1 MRHASGG
8 SHSWISVMT
17 ILALFRVIPL
27 GLLLVLSTL
36 SPASAQESP
45 LGADVNGLV
54 AEARR
59 LSPDLS
65 AAALQAEAA
74 LARSQGAGTLPDPTF
89 RLHLKDID
97 RARGSVEPT
106 RVNRID
112 YTVEQEFPLWG
123 KRDLA
128 RSVAG
133 ATAAQ
138 SVASRDLVAFDLV
151 AAVKIAFGDY
161 FGAYE
166 ASRITSEIK
175 QTLDLTAKVAQQ
187 RYEQGLGTQQDAI
200 LANVEAAHLQTELLR
215 RETDQ
220 RRAAARLNALLNRP
234 SESTFAAPR
243 GLPPTPA
250 PENLALPALVARL
263 EEANPTLKGQDA
275 AVAAATSNQTLARKS
290 WYPDV
295 AIGLSVVDQNRRW
308 QGYEAMVSVKIP
320 LNGTLR
326 RAEISAA
333 TSELAAARSRREAL
347 AARAREQLEAA
358 YLDFDEASRIAT
370 ILHETHI
377 PQTEL
382 AMKSAAA
389 AYQQNRID
397 FLTLLEAQRRA
408 LQNRLEHLTYLVNQN
423 RALASIEK
431 LVGGAL

>member
-1 MRHASGG
+1 
-8 SHSWISVMT
+8 MT
-17 ILALFRVIPL
+17 PLALLRSVCF
-27 GLLLVLSTL
+27 GLLLIVPCVF
-36 SPASAQESP
+36 PARAQDAA
-45 LGADVNGLV
+45 LGTDVDGLV

-74 LARSQGAGTLPDPTF
+74 LARAQGAGTLPDPTF
-89 RLHLKDID
+89 RLQLKDID
-97 RARGSVEPT
+97 RARGGIEPT

-138 SVASRDLVAFDLV
+138 SAASRDQTALELV
-151 AAVKIAFGDY
+151 AAVKSAFGDY
-161 FGAYE
+161 YGAYE
-166 ASRITSEIK
+166 AARITSEIK

-200 LANVEAAHLQTELLR
+200 LANVEAAHLQTELVR

-234 SESTFAAPR
+234 VDTPFAVPRALPSAPLPESV
-243 GLPPTPA
+243 
-250 PENLALPALVARL
+250 ALPALVTRL
-263 EEANPTLKGQDA
+263 ETANPMLKSQDA
-275 AVAAATSNQTLARKS
+275 AIAAASDTQSLARKS

-295 AIGLSVVDQNRRW
+295 AVGLSVVDQNRRW

-333 TSELAAARSRREAL
+333 TSELAAAQSRRQAI
-347 AARAREQLEAA
+347 AARTREQLEAA
-358 YLDFDEASRIAT
+358 YWDFEEAAQIAA

-382 AMKSAAA
+382 AMKSAAT

-423 RALASIEK
+423 RAVANIEK

>member
-1 MRHASGG
+1 MTSLSLLR
-8 SHSWISVMT
+8 SVW
-17 ILALFRVIPL
+17 F
-27 GLLLVLSTL
+27 GLLLIL
-36 SPASAQESP
+36 PFIFSARAQDAA
-45 LGADVNGLV
+45 LGTDVDGLV

-74 LARSQGAGTLPDPTF
+74 LARAQGAGTLPDPTF
-89 RLHLKDID
+89 RLQLKDID

-123 KRDLA
+123 KRGLA
-128 RSVAG
+128 QSVAG
-133 ATAAQ
+133 ANAAQ
-138 SVASRDLVAFDLV
+138 IVASRDQTALELV
-151 AAVKIAFGDY
+151 AAVKTAYGDY
-161 FGAYE
+161 YGAYE
-166 ASRITSEIK
+166 ASRITTEIK
-175 QTLDLTAKVAQQ
+175 QTLDLMAQVAQR
-187 RYEQGLGTQQDAI
+187 RYEQGLGSQQDAI

-220 RRAAARLNALLNRP
+220 RRATARLNALLNRP
-234 SESTFAAPR
+234 INSPFAAP
-243 GLPPTPA
+243 GLLPA
-250 PENLALPALVARL
+250 PPPAETLVLPALVSRL
-263 EEANPTLKGQDA
+263 ENANPMLKAQDA
-275 AVAAATSNQTLARKS
+275 AIAAASGSQSLARKS

-295 AIGLSVVDQNRRW
+295 AVGLSVVDQNRRW

-333 TSELAAARSRREAL
+333 TSELAAARDRREGVL
-347 AARAREQLEAA
+347 ARSREQLEAA
-358 YLDFDEASRIAT
+358 YWDFEEASRISV

-382 AMKSAAA
+382 AMKSAAT

-408 LQNRLEHLTYLVNQN
+408 LQNRLEHLTFLVNQN
-423 RALASIEK
+423 RALAQIEK
-431 LVGGAL
+431 LVGGTL

>member
-1 MRHASGG
+1 MTSLLLLR
-8 SHSWISVMT
+8 SVW
-17 ILALFRVIPL
+17 F
-27 GLLLVLSTL
+27 GLLLILPLIS
-36 SPASAQESP
+36 SARAQDAA
-45 LGADVNGLV
+45 LGTDVDGLV

-59 LSPDLS
+59 LSPDLG

-74 LARSQGAGTLPDPTF
+74 LARAQGAGTLPDPTF
-89 RLHLKDID
+89 RLQLKDID
-97 RARGSVEPT
+97 RARASVEPT

-123 KRDLA
+123 KRGLA
-128 RSVAG
+128 HSVAG
-133 ATAAQ
+133 ANAAQ
-138 SVASRDLVAFDLV
+138 IVASRDQTELELV
-151 AAVKIAFGDY
+151 AAVKAAYGDY
-161 FGAYE
+161 YGAYE
-166 ASRITSEIK
+166 ASRITTEIK
-175 QTLDLTAKVAQQ
+175 QTLDLMAQVAQQ
-187 RYEQGLGTQQDAI
+187 RYEQGLGSQQDAI

-234 SESTFAAPR
+234 INSSFAAP
-243 GLPPTPA
+243 GLLPA
-250 PENLALPALVARL
+250 PPPAETLVLPALVSRL
-263 EEANPTLKGQDA
+263 ESANPMLKAQDA
-275 AVAAATSNQTLARKS
+275 AIAAASGTQSLARKS

-295 AIGLSVVDQNRRW
+295 AVGLSVVDQNRRW

-333 TSELAAARSRREAL
+333 TSELAAARNRREGLL
-347 AARAREQLEAA
+347 ARSREQLEAA
-358 YLDFDEASRIAT
+358 YWDFEEASRIAV

-382 AMKSAAA
+382 AMKSAAT

-408 LQNRLEHLTYLVNQN
+408 LQNRLEHLTFLVNQN
-423 RALASIEK
+423 RALAQIEK
-431 LVGGAL
+431 LVGGTL